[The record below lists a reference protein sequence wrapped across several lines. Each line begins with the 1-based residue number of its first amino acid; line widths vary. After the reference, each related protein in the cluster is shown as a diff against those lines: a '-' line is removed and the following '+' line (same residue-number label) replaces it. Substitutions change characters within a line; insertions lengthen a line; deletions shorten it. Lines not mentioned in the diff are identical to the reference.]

1 MINEE
6 LIQAL
11 DRLKVQTGSLA
22 CLGCGYEHNCTT
34 MGCRILREAVER
46 LSAPAIRT
54 RAEIL
59 EAAGKC
65 VTGGRDK
72 EYGEP
77 EDSFDLIAQL
87 WEPYIKAACVSPGVN
102 VGIRPQDVAILM
114 ALLKIARAA
123 VNDNP
128 DNFVD
133 LAGYAACAGE
143 AAQSARPMPPI
154 GKCKECVHW
163 DEDDSQGFERLG
175 DYVCICRKWSD
186 HENGI
191 RKYTGEGDCCKSFK
205 RKKKELS

>member
-1 MINEE
+1 MTNEE
-6 LIQAL
+6 LIQTL

-22 CLGCGYEHNCTT
+22 CLGCGYEHNCSAK
-34 MGCRILREAVER
+34 GCRILREAAEQ
-46 LSAPAIRT
+46 LSAPVIRT

-65 VTGGRDK
+65 ITGGRDE

-77 EDSFDLIAQL
+77 EDSFDLIARL
-87 WEPYIKAACVSPGVN
+87 WEPYIRAVCVSPSADVT
-102 VGIRPQDVAILM
+102 IRPQDVAILM

-123 VNDNP
+123 VNDKP

-143 AAQSARPMPPI
+143 AAQSAYPMPPI

-191 RKYTGEGDCCKSFK
+191 RKYTDEGDCCKSFK

>member
-1 MINEE
+1 MTNEE

-22 CLGCGYEHNCTT
+22 CLGCGYEHNCSAK
-34 MGCRILREAVER
+34 GCQILREAVER
-46 LSAPAIRT
+46 LRDPVIRT

-59 EAAGKC
+59 EAAGRC
-65 VTGGRDK
+65 VTGGRDE

-87 WEPYIKAACVSPGVN
+87 REPYIRAACVSPGAN
-102 VGIRPQDVAILM
+102 VGIREQDVAILM

-123 VNDNP
+123 VNDKP

-143 AAQSARPMPPI
+143 AVQKR
-154 GKCKECVHW
+154 GGRNEC
-163 DEDDSQGFERLG
+163 E
-175 DYVCICRKWSD
+175 
-186 HENGI
+186 
-191 RKYTGEGDCCKSFK
+191 
-205 RKKKELS
+205 

>member
-1 MINEE
+1 MTNEE

-11 DRLKVQTGSLA
+11 DRLKVQTGSLV
-22 CLGCGYEHNCTT
+22 CLGCGYEHSCATK
-34 MGCRILREAVER
+34 GCRILREAVEQ
-46 LSAPAIRT
+46 LSTPVIRN

-59 EAAGKC
+59 AAAGRC

-87 WEPYIKAACVSPGVN
+87 WEPYIRAACVSPGAN
-102 VGIRPQDVAILM
+102 VGIREQDVAILM

-123 VNDNP
+123 VSDKP

-143 AAQSARPMPPI
+143 AAQSVCPVPPI
-154 GKCKECVHW
+154 E
-163 DEDDSQGFERLG
+163 
-175 DYVCICRKWSD
+175 
-186 HENGI
+186 
-191 RKYTGEGDCCKSFK
+191 KYIE
-205 RKKKELS
+205 

>member
-1 MINEE
+1 MTNEE

-11 DRLKVQTGSLA
+11 DCLKVQTGSLA

-34 MGCRILREAVER
+34 MGCRILREAVEQ
-46 LSAPAIRT
+46 LSAPVIRT

-65 VTGGRDK
+65 ITGGRDE

-77 EDSFDLIAQL
+77 EDSFDLIARL
-87 WEPYIKAACVSPGVN
+87 WEPYIRAACVSPSADVE
-102 VGIRPQDVAILM
+102 IRPQDVAILM

-123 VNDNP
+123 VNDKP

-143 AAQSARPMPPI
+143 AAQSAYPMPPI
-154 GKCKECVHW
+154 GKCKEYVHW

-191 RKYTGEGDCCKSFK
+191 RKYTDEGDCCKSFK
-205 RKKKELS
+205 RKKK

>member
-1 MINEE
+1 MTNEE

-34 MGCRILREAVER
+34 KGCRVLREAEEQ
-46 LSAPAIRT
+46 LSAPVIRT

-65 VTGGRDK
+65 ITGGQDE

-77 EDSFDLIAQL
+77 EDSFDLIARL
-87 WEPYIKAACVSPGVN
+87 WELYIRAVCVSPSADVT
-102 VGIRPQDVAILM
+102 IRPQDVAILT

-123 VNDNP
+123 VSDKP

-143 AAQSARPMPPI
+143 AVQKR
-154 GKCKECVHW
+154 GGRNEC
-163 DEDDSQGFERLG
+163 E
-175 DYVCICRKWSD
+175 
-186 HENGI
+186 
-191 RKYTGEGDCCKSFK
+191 
-205 RKKKELS
+205 